1 MKRIYSLLLV
11 GILAFIPIWAQQS
24 DYYYYYKGERI
35 VLPVDSTRL
44 YVVSEGELQT
54 KNEASA
60 NIRMANYNIKAST
73 QSYVYNLVVPLQQ
86 HRSAVPEVYF
96 STLEVPKEITS
107 SQYVALIEKMRSEDN
122 VWQVLPSFSING
134 EQVDVTNNFYVKLK
148 SEGDFGKLQEM
159 ASQYNIEII
168 GHHEHMPLWYIL
180 SCNSSSALNSL
191 EAANLFYTL
200 GRFECSEPELHAAVT
215 FHSDDPNFINQ
226 WNLKNTGQVSGYPG
240 VDINVEE
247 AWEIT
252 KGDGT
257 IVAIYDEA
265 ISTTHSDL
273 SANILVNEGY
283 DINTGTIPIFN
294 SSANNRHGM
303 HSAGVIAA
311 VQDNGIGLTG
321 VAPESKIVSIAC
333 SAESNEDTGDQN
345 IINATPWEIS
355 LGFTQASE
363 KGVDVINC
371 PWSYIDTPSGLIDNA
386 INSALDKCVI
396 VFAAGNYRNAN
407 SNKSVR
413 YPANCNPRI
422 LTVGGITNYG
432 SRLIH
437 DKIPGTIS
445 SFGSRYGEALDVVA
459 PAVFIYTT
467 HFPDNTS
474 PTSYYNDFR
483 GTSAACAHVSAIAA
497 LILSAHP
504 ELTPDQ
510 VVSIIE
516 YTARKIR
523 PDLYTYQVDSLRP
536 YGTWNEEM
544 GYGLVDAGAAVRIA
558 DKASRTTYIRDMVI
572 GFERVIDYDIE
583 IENIVV
589 TDGGLLDIDK
599 ERSVFLKR
607 NVHIEKGG
615 TMFIHKDYMP

>member
-60 NIRMANYNIKAST
+60 NIRMANCNVNGSSKSN
-73 QSYVYNLVVPLQQ
+73 VYNQVVPLQQ
-86 HRSAVPEVYF
+86 NRTTVPEVYF
-96 STLEVPKEITS
+96 STLEVPKEINS
-107 SQYVALIEKMRSEDN
+107 SQYDALIGKMKSEDA

-148 SEGDFGKLQEM
+148 SEVDFGILQEM
-159 ASQYNIEII
+159 SSQYNIEII

-191 EAANLFYTL
+191 EAANLFYTS
-200 GRFECSEPELHAAVT
+200 GKFECSEPEFNAAIT
-215 FHSDDPNFINQ
+215 FYSDDPRFINQ
-226 WNLKNTGQVSGYPG
+226 WNLKNTGQVAGYHG

-252 KGDGT
+252 KGEGA

-265 ISTTHSDL
+265 ISTSHSDL

-283 DINTGTIPIFN
+283 DIKTGTIPVFN
-294 SSANNRHGM
+294 SSTSGRHGM

-311 VQDNGIGLTG
+311 IQDNGIGLTG
-321 VAPESKIVSIAC
+321 VAPESKIMSIAC
-333 SAESNEDTGDQN
+333 SMAINENTSNQN
-345 IINATPWEIS
+345 IVKVTSLEIS
-355 LGFTQASE
+355 LGFTRACQKA
-363 KGVDVINC
+363 DVINC
-371 PWSYIDTPSGLIDNA
+371 PWSYTGTDTGLIDSA
-386 INSALDKCVI
+386 INTALDKCVI
-396 VFAAGNYRNAN
+396 VFASGNYTRN
-407 SNKSVR
+407 SSYKDIP
-413 YPANCNPRI
+413 YPANSNPRI
-422 LTVGGITNYG
+422 LTVGGITSYG
-432 SRLIH
+432 NRLTE
-437 DKIPGTIS
+437 GETTS
-445 SFGSRYGEALDVVA
+445 SYSDVSSRYGEALDVVA
-459 PAVFIYTT
+459 PAVSIQTT
-467 HFPDNTS
+467 HFPDPVYSQDN
-474 PTSYYNDFR
+474 YYGVFC
-483 GTSAACAHVSAIAA
+483 GTSAACAHVSAVAA